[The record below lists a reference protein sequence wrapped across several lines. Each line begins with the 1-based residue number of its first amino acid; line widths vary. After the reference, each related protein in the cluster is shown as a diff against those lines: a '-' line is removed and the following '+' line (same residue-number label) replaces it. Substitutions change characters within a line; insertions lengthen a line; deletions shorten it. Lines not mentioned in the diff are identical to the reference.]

1 MKVLRIILAT
11 AAIAVAVGALAVT
24 ANAASTVHVT
34 MKAMK
39 FSVSGSAHAGSVT
52 FVVANRDTVPHNFAI
67 AGKTTGLIAKGKT
80 ARLTVTLKKGKVP
93 YRCTMHPM
101 MKGTL
106 TVS

>member
-1 MKVLRIILAT
+1 MKLLRIIIAT
-11 AAIAVAVGALAVT
+11 TAVAVAMGALAIS
-24 ANAASTVHVT
+24 ASAASTVNVT

-39 FSVSGSAHAGSVT
+39 FSVSGQAHAGKVT
-52 FVVANRDTVPHNFAI
+52 FVLTNKDTVPHNFAI
-67 AGKTTGLIAKGKT
+67 AGKTSGLIAKGTTK
-80 ARLTVTLKKGKVP
+80 RLTVTLKKGKVA